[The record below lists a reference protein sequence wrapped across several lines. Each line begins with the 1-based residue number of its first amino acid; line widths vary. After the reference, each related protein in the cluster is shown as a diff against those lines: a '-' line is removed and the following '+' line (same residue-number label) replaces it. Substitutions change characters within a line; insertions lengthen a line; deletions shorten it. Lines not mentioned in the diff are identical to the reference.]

1 MAERN
6 LDFDRGLDRKGTDS
20 IKFDYPERFHV
31 PEDVLSYWV
40 ADMDF
45 PTSSYVQDAIGEVV
59 RQGAFGYTLAGD
71 DYFHAVA
78 DWMLR
83 HHDLTVEKDWL
94 VQTPGVVFALAHGVR
109 AYTEPGDAVLI
120 QEPVYYPFA
129 SVVKDNDRK
138 VVSSDL
144 VLREDGTWGIDFS
157 DFETKLK
164 EEKPKLFIL
173 CSPHNPVGRVWTRE
187 ELQTLGNLC
196 KQYGVT
202 VLADEIH
209 SDLTFGAKHTPFLN
223 VDPSFLDFTVLCTA
237 PSKTFN
243 LAGLQTSNLFI
254 PDRTLRQKLRKELD
268 RSGAGQ
274 PNQLGLA
281 ACKAAYTHGE
291 AWYEALIAYLNGNL
305 DFAVDFI
312 NTRIPGLHAVKPE
325 GTYLLWVDCRGLGL
339 SGKELDK
346 FIRQEAKLW
355 LDGGT
360 MFGPSGEGF
369 QRINVATSRAYLLEG
384 LEQLEAAVHRKETP

>member
-6 LDFDRGLDRKGTDS
+6 LDFDKGLDRKGTDS
-20 IKFDYPERFHV
+20 IKFDYTERFHM

-45 PTSSYVQDAIGEVV
+45 PTSSYVQDAVIEAV
-59 RQGAFGYTLAGD
+59 QKGAFGYTLAGD
-71 DYFHAVA
+71 DYFDAVA
-78 DWMLR
+78 GWMLR
-83 HHDLTVEKDWL
+83 HHDLKVEPEWL
-94 VQTPGVVFALAHGVR
+94 VQTPGVVFGLAHGVR
-109 AYTEPGDAVLI
+109 AYTEPGDTVLI

-129 SVVKDNDRK
+129 NVIRHNDRK
-138 VVSSDL
+138 VVSNDL
-144 VLREDGTWGIDFS
+144 VLREDGTYGIDFE

-164 EEKPKLFIL
+164 EDHPKLFIL
-173 CSPHNPVGRVWTRE
+173 CSPHNPVGRVWIRE
-187 ELQTLGNLC
+187 ELKTLGDLC
-196 KQYGVT
+196 KQYGVL

-209 SDLTFGAKHTPFLN
+209 SDLTFGATHTSFFN
-223 VDPSFLDFTVLCTA
+223 VDPSFQEFSLLCTA

-254 PDRTLRQKLRKELD
+254 PNKSLRNRFRKELD

-274 PNQLGLA
+274 PNQLGLI

-291 AWYEALIAYLNGNL
+291 EWYDALIATLSANL

-312 NTRIPGLHAVKPE
+312 NTRSPGLRALKPE
-325 GTYLLWVDCRGLGL
+325 GTYLLWVDCRRLGL
-339 SGKELDK
+339 SGKELDR
-346 FIRQEAKLW
+346 FIREEAKLW

-360 MFGPSGEGF
+360 MFGPTGEGF
-369 QRINVATSRAYLLEG
+369 QRINVATSREYLQKG
-384 LEQLEAAVHRKETP
+384 LEQLEAAVLRKERQ